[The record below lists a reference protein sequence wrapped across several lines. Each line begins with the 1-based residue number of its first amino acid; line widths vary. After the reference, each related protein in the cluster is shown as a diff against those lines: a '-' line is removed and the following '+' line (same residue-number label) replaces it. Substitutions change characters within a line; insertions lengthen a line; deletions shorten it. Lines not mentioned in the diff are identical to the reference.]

1 MVPGWTAMM
10 ARVPASA
17 SPTVRVCGKGRRV
30 PPSGLPQYCRF
41 SGVSGTSII
50 TPSRAMTR
58 QWRIHAPGVP
68 GFATGT
74 ATRSNSTF
82 IGSAPSLFRAW
93 DNALVVGTF
102 HSPLQTRAKRRPLT
116 SLRITSSYPS
126 VNNAN
131 ARTKYTTTCAG
142 SVRDLFSRDCV
153 SVRTSSTM
161 NLGTVRVRVPSVT
174 WSVSFPGFPV
184 SIPLIIIEWLV
195 IDGGIDVS
203 TRRTIFSEY
212 TQWESWNRRSCLVAV
227 RTGTSSA
234 DQSGTEEG
242 SARGRYRVAMVLR
255 RSVGTCASTGLT
267 TRHWTRVCHVDE
279 GFDFLGWHIQRRRM
293 RGRNGKKAVYTYPS
307 KKALVT
313 EIDKVRSL
321 TRRAQHRTLAD
332 LLHRLNPVLRGWC
345 NYFRHGVSARTFSY
359 LDHFAFWRVFG
370 WLTKRH
376 AGLNKRT
383 LVRRFLPGWE
393 IRDGTV
399 EMFRPQQIAIE
410 RYRYRGTRIPTPW
423 SSALP
428 AASTAQLA

>member
-267 TRHWTRVCHVDE
+267 TRHWLHPWPAHSYADDLSQDVSNSPDQQFPVDRDGAVHNGDHCSQLTNLSLQPAHQFRGAPVHLVGAPFDIGEHVDDPGQVLE
-279 GFDFLGWHIQRRRM
+279 GNHG
-293 RGRNGKKAVYTYPS
+293 GRPKV
-307 KKALVT
+307 
-313 EIDKVRSL
+313 IDPDMATSS
-321 TRRAQHRTLAD
+321 
-332 LLHRLNPVLRGWC
+332 PVLC
-345 NYFRHGVSARTFSY
+345 V
-359 LDHFAFWRVFG
+359 
-370 WLTKRH
+370 
-376 AGLNKRT
+376 
-383 LVRRFLPGWE
+383 
-393 IRDGTV
+393 
-399 EMFRPQQIAIE
+399 
-410 RYRYRGTRIPTPW
+410 TRAHPSPR
-423 SSALP
+423 SHRS
-428 AASTAQLA
+428 